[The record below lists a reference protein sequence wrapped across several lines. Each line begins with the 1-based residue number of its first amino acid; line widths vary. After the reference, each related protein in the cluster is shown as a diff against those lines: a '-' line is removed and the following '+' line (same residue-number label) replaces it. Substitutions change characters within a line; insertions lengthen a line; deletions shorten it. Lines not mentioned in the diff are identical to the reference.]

1 MSADRLTHPRRSS
14 GRPAAA
20 PSRRDLCV
28 WLGTLAWWRGGLIG
42 LLVREYGDV
51 DDVLSRPVTELRAFL
66 KMRPRRPAASGSAA
80 AGPAAAGNADDAG
93 SAAQDQAS
101 DRRRYDA
108 VLEAAPRDCVAGHTR
123 PGRLLVTWYDA
134 SYPQALCHLADPP
147 LCLFAAATADDAEVF
162 RRLGALAEVPVVAVV
177 GTRAPS
183 PYGAEMATMLGR
195 DLALKGFVV
204 VSGLAMGVDATAQA
218 AALRAG
224 GPPGLPPTVAV
235 MGCGADVAYPSC
247 NAALHREVLR
257 HGLVVSE
264 FGWGVPARAWRFPAR
279 NRVMAALS
287 QAVVVV
293 EGAGR
298 SGARITADFALDL
311 GREVLAVPGEAGKK
325 LTQAPHKFL
334 RDGAALCESADDVV
348 TALMGEQPARAQPAH
363 GPAARSP
370 AAGLTTPAA
379 GGRFTGVLSALERA
393 SLTADQVAEECGLRV
408 HIAAALLS
416 ELEIEGLV
424 APAGAGTYRLRRV

>member
-1 MSADRLTHPRRSS
+1 M
-14 GRPAAA
+14 
-20 PSRRDLCV
+20 
-28 WLGTLAWWRGGLIG
+28 WLGTLAWWRGGLVG
-42 LLVREYGDV
+42 LLVREYGEM
-51 DDVLSRPVTELRAFL
+51 DDVLGRPVSELRAFL
-66 KMRPRRPAASGSAA
+66 KMPPPRPAA
-80 AGPAAAGNADDAG
+80 AGPAVAGRAG
-93 SAAQDQAS
+93 SGAPAAQDHTS
-101 DRRRYDA
+101 ERRRYDA
-108 VLEAAPRDCVAGHTR
+108 VREAAPQACAAGHAR
-123 PGRLLVTWYDA
+123 PGRVLVTWCDA
-134 SYPQALCHLADPP
+134 PYPASLRHLADPP
-147 LCLFAAATADDAEVF
+147 LCLFAAATADDAELY
-162 RRLGALAEVPVVAVV
+162 RRLGVLGEAPAVAVV

-195 DLALKGFVV
+195 DLALKGVVV

-224 GPPGLPPTVAV
+224 GPPGGPATVAV

-293 EGAGR
+293 EGARR

-325 LTQAPHKFL
+325 LTQAPHGFL
-334 RDGAALCESADDVV
+334 RQGATLCESADDVV
-348 TALMGEQPARAQPAH
+348 TALIGEQPESVQPANGRGGSSGGGRARTARGRRPVH
-363 GPAARSP
+363 RRAERPREDAAHRRPGRRGVRRARTGRGGPPQRAGDRRPRRACGWGRIPAAQSVTERVR
-370 AAGLTTPAA
+370 AAGVP
-379 GGRFTGVLSALERA
+379 GGGVER
-393 SLTADQVAEECGLRV
+393 
-408 HIAAALLS
+408 
-416 ELEIEGLV
+416 
-424 APAGAGTYRLRRV
+424 

>member
-1 MSADRLTHPRRSS
+1 
-14 GRPAAA
+14 
-20 PSRRDLCV
+20 V
-28 WLGTLAWWRGGLIG
+28 WLGTLAWWRGGLVG
-42 LLVREYGDV
+42 LLVREYGEV
-51 DDVLSRPVTELRAFL
+51 DDVLGRPVSELRAFL
-66 KMRPRRPAASGSAA
+66 KMPPPRPAA
-80 AGPAAAGNADDAG
+80 AGPAVAGRAG
-93 SAAQDQAS
+93 SGGPPAQDHTS
-101 DRRRYDA
+101 ERRRYDA
-108 VLEAAPRDCVAGHTR
+108 VREAAPQACAAGHAR
-123 PGRLLVTWYDA
+123 PGRVLVTWCDA
-134 SYPQALCHLADPP
+134 PYPASLRHLADPP
-147 LCLFAAATADDAEVF
+147 LCLFAAATADDAELY
-162 RRLGALAEVPVVAVV
+162 RRLGVLGEVPAVAVV

-195 DLALKGFVV
+195 DLALKGVVV

-224 GPPGLPPTVAV
+224 GPPGGPATVAV

-293 EGAGR
+293 EGARR

-325 LTQAPHKFL
+325 LTQAPHGFL
-334 RDGAALCESADDVV
+334 RQGATLCESADDVV
-348 TALMGEQPARAQPAH
+348 TALIGEQPESVQPAN
-363 GPAARSP
+363 GQVARPAAAEP
-370 AAGLTTPAA
+370 ARLVA
-379 GGRFTGVLSALERA
+379 GGRFTGVLSALERTP
-393 SLTADQVAEECGLRV
+393 LTADQVAEECGVRV
-408 HIAAALLS
+408 QVAAALLS

-424 APAGAGTYRLRRV
+424 APAGGGAYRLRRV